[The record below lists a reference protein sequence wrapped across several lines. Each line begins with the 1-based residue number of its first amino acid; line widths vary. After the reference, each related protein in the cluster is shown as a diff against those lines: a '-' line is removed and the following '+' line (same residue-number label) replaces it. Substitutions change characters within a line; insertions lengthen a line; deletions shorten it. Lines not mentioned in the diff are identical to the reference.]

1 MQDYRYKHGDRPLEG
16 FTIERAAGRGGFG
29 EVYYAVSDSGRQVA
43 LKMVQ
48 NHEQIEL
55 RGIKE
60 CMNLKSPNLVTIFDV
75 KYNEKGRPFVI
86 MEFVSGMSLRDLLD
100 EHPEGIG
107 TQKAAFFLR
116 EIAKGLSHLHECGI
130 VHRDL
135 KPGNIFYENGI
146 VKIGDYGLAKA
157 ISTSQHSGQTVTVGT
172 VHYMAPEIGEG
183 RYDCSIDI
191 YALGILLYEM
201 LTGQVPF
208 FGASPAEVLMKHL
221 SAEPQLE
228 GLDDTF
234 KRVIRK
240 ALAKNPA
247 DRYQTVQEMVE
258 DVFGTEHIRNSVSQ
272 FSPESLSMVAERV
285 ARNAQKVDAPPP
297 SDREAQPAGGN
308 EFSKMGEQLGRQ
320 LGAAGGRFAE
330 KVTNAAA
337 QFENHLK
344 DHASGTDP
352 VSRHQ
357 RRMLTLITIAV
368 VSAGTGL
375 LGSGGAVD
383 DALPLAV
390 ASFLTILGAIFGMF
404 LAKRKLLRNFEPGA
418 FRNLMGAGLGI
429 LGALLFSGFIWA
441 RLFPG
446 HINPGGTLL
455 AIAILGF
462 ADWWSLTEQNRKD
475 RIRWA
480 PVIRM
485 AILGFFVA
493 LVTSGEPAVA
503 AGIIAGILLA
513 IQVASPF
520 GAASQVPPPSRETP
534 KRPRESRWHSMVGR
548 FRASR
553 APAAHPPTEAQP
565 EARPQ
570 SPPPAGRTHFVS
582 SRARIA
588 FLILSILSLGTGLCA
603 LIITA
608 NSRMRGEELAFAVS
622 LGICALI
629 GTIFWVRKG
638 FQRQFTSWYRYLV
651 KPLLLLL
658 CLFTVISTA
667 VVLGN
672 TRLHGDEE
680 IVAIFLIVF
689 PAILFFVIWL
699 MPNRLIEDLTGQPG
713 GASPSRYSIRKSPQ
727 KRLWALLLALI
738 WPFPCGGHRIYVGK
752 VGTGILWFFTGGMFG
767 IGQLVDIILILAG
780 RFRDAEGRHVL
791 DWIESSPNSQPAS
804 SPPPPPAA
812 VPPAPRSSVD
822 QDPGEGAPPPKSEP
836 APPKRASL
844 RASGHGSRVWTA
856 VEQFNPIGSL
866 FSVLG
871 HFLLLV
877 AVIVGLFDAA
887 NIHWLVASGFPGPEI
902 NREIQQALSYAVWP
916 DLIDRLI
923 PAVCIALVVA
933 GAMLIVI
940 GRRARGGAHMFRA
953 AAGSYCLLRSL
964 FAIGALIPTDYF
976 SRAGVME
983 LWQNEMIGQA
993 IDSLLDAVNTDALS
1007 GAGLFLLASVAL
1019 LAWPAKRRRPAHNGL
1034 DPVDAQ
1040 FVGKGEPYA

>member
-1 MQDYRYKHGDRPLEG
+1 MQDYRYTHGDKPLEG
-16 FTIERAAGRGGFG
+16 FTIERAVGRGGFG
-29 EVYYAVSDSGRQVA
+29 EVYYAISDSGRQVA
-43 LKMVQ
+43 LKVVQ

-60 CMNLKSPNLVTIFDV
+60 CMNLKSPHLVTIFDV
-75 KYNEKGRPFVI
+75 KYNEQGRPFVI
-86 MEFVSGMSLRDLLD
+86 MEFVAGMSLRDLLD

-107 TQKAAFFLR
+107 PQKAAFFLR

-157 ISTSQHSGQTVTVGT
+157 ISVSQHSGQTVTVGT

-221 SAEPQLE
+221 SAEPQLA
-228 GLDDTF
+228 GVDDTF

-285 ARNAQKVDAPPP
+285 ARNAQKREVPP
-297 SDREAQPAGGN
+297 STDRKAQPAGGN
-308 EFSKMGEQLGRQ
+308 EFSKMGEHLGRQ

-337 QFENHLK
+337 RFETHLK

-375 LGSGGAVD
+375 LGSGGAID

-446 HINPGGTLL
+446 HINPAGTLL

-462 ADWWSLTEQNRKD
+462 VDWWSLTEQNRKD

-493 LVTSGEPAVA
+493 LVTNGEPPVA

-520 GAASQVPPPSRETP
+520 GVASQVPPPAQEAPR
-534 KRPRESRWHSMVGR
+534 RPRESRWHSMVER
-548 FRASR
+548 FRESR
-553 APAAHPPTEAQP
+553 APAAHQPAEAPPSP
-565 EARPQ
+565 RPQ
-570 SPPPAGRTHFVS
+570 APPPVGHPRLVS
-582 SRARIA
+582 SRARIG
-588 FLILSILSLGTGLCA
+588 FLIASILTLGGGLCG
-603 LIITA
+603 LIIAGTT
-608 NSRMRGEELAFAVS
+608 RMSSEEAAFTISA
-622 LGICALI
+622 GICCLI
-629 GTIFWVRKG
+629 ATIFCVRKT
-638 FQRQFTSWYRYLV
+638 FQSQYTSAYRYLG

-667 VVLGN
+667 VTLGN
-672 TRLHGDEE
+672 VHLNADEE
-680 IVAIFLIVF
+680 AFAIFLIVF

-699 MPNRLIEDLTGQPG
+699 MPNRLIEDLSGQPTRG
-713 GASPSRYSIRKSPQ
+713 ISASRAPIRKSPQ

-738 WPFPCGGHRIYVGK
+738 WPFPAGIHRIYVGK
-752 VGTGILWFFTGGMFG
+752 VGTGILWFFTGGLLG
-767 IGQLVDIILILAG
+767 IGQLIDIILILAG

-791 DWIESSPNSQPAS
+791 DWIESSPGNQAAS
-804 SPPPPPAA
+804 APPPPPAA
-812 VPPAPRSSVD
+812 VD
-822 QDPGEGAPPPKSEP
+822 QDQGVVPPSPKAEPAVPPKS
-836 APPKRASL
+836 AAL

-856 VEQFNPIGSL
+856 VERLNPIGSL

-871 HFLLLV
+871 HFLLLL

-887 NIHWLVASGFPGPEI
+887 NIHGLVASGLPGTDI
-902 NREIQQALSYAVWP
+902 NDEIQQALNYAQWP
-916 DLIDRLI
+916 ELFDRLI
-923 PAVCIALVVA
+923 PPVRLSLLVV
-933 GAMLIVI
+933 GALLIVI
-940 GRRARGGAHMFRA
+940 GRRARGGGHMFRA

-964 FAIGALIPTDYF
+964 SAIGALVPFDYF
-976 SRAGVME
+976 SREGVAK
-983 LWQNEMIGQA
+983 LWENEQFGQA
-993 IDSLLDAVNTDALS
+993 IASLLDAINTDVLPW
-1007 GAGLFLLASVAL
+1007 AGLFLVASVAL
-1019 LAWPAKRRRPAHNGL
+1019 LAWPAKRRRPAQNGL
-1034 DPVDAQ
+1034 DPVEAQ
-1040 FVGKGEPYA
+1040 FVEKGSP

>member
-1 MQDYRYKHGDRPLEG
+1 MQDYRYTHGDKPLEG
-16 FTIERAAGRGGFG
+16 FTIERAVGRGGFG
-29 EVYYAVSDSGRQVA
+29 EVYYAISDSGRQVA
-43 LKMVQ
+43 LKVVQ

-60 CMNLKSPNLVTIFDV
+60 CMNLKSPHLVTIFDV
-75 KYNEKGRPFVI
+75 KYNEQGRPFVI
-86 MEFVSGMSLRDLLD
+86 MEFVAGMSLRDLLD

-107 TQKAAFFLR
+107 PQKAAFFLR

-157 ISTSQHSGQTVTVGT
+157 ISVSQHSGQTVTVGT

-221 SAEPQLE
+221 SAEPQLA
-228 GLDDTF
+228 GVDDTF

-272 FSPESLSMVAERV
+272 FSPESLSMVADRV
-285 ARNAQKVDAPPP
+285 ARNARKQEVPPP

-308 EFSKMGEQLGRQ
+308 EFSKMGKQLGRQ

-337 QFENHLK
+337 QFETHLK

-368 VSAGTGL
+368 VSVGTGL
-375 LGSGGAVD
+375 SKFGSDFDKAF
-383 DALPLAV
+383 PLALT
-390 ASFLTILGAIFGMF
+390 SFLTILGAIFGMF

-418 FRNLMGAGLGI
+418 FRNLMGAGLAL
-429 LGALLFSGFIWA
+429 LGALLFSGAMWA
-441 RLFPG
+441 YIPG
-446 HINPGGTLL
+446 HMNTGGTLL

-462 ADWWSLTEQNRKD
+462 ADWWSLTERNRKD

-485 AILGFFVA
+485 AILGFVAA
-493 LVTSGEPAVA
+493 LVTSGEPPVA

-520 GAASQVPPPSRETP
+520 GVASQVPPPAQEAPR
-534 KRPRESRWHSMVGR
+534 RPRESRWHSMVER
-548 FRASR
+548 FRESR
-553 APAAHPPTEAQP
+553 APAAHQPAEAPPSP
-565 EARPQ
+565 RPQ
-570 SPPPAGRTHFVS
+570 APPPVGHPRLVS
-582 SRARIA
+582 SRTRIG
-588 FLILSILSLGTGLCA
+588 FLIASILTLGGGLCG
-603 LIITA
+603 LIIAGTTLMSSDEA
-608 NSRMRGEELAFAVS
+608 AFTISA
-622 LGICALI
+622 GICCLI
-629 GTIFWVRKG
+629 ATIFCVRKT
-638 FQRQFTSWYRYLV
+638 FQSEYTSAYRYLG

-667 VVLGN
+667 VTLGN
-672 TRLHGDEE
+672 VHLNADEE
-680 IVAIFLIVF
+680 AFAIFLIVF

-699 MPNRLIEDLTGQPG
+699 MPNRLIEDLTGQPSRG
-713 GASPSRYSIRKSPQ
+713 ISASRAPIRKSPQ

-738 WPFPCGGHRIYVGK
+738 WPFPAGIHRIYVGK
-752 VGTGILWFFTGGMFG
+752 VGTGILWFFTGGLLG

-791 DWIESSPNSQPAS
+791 DWIESSPGNQAAS
-804 SPPPPPAA
+804 APPPPPDT
-812 VPPAPRSSVD
+812 VD
-822 QDPGEGAPPPKSEP
+822 QDQGVVPPSPKSEP
-836 APPKRASL
+836 AVPPKSAAL

-856 VEQFNPIGSL
+856 VERLNPIGSL

-871 HFLLLV
+871 HLFLLL

-887 NIHWLVASGFPGPEI
+887 NLHWMVASGFPDPEI
-902 NREIQQALSYAVWP
+902 NREIQQALNWEPWP
-916 DLIDRLI
+916 ELVERLI
-923 PAVCIALVVA
+923 PPIRLSLLVV
-933 GAMLIVI
+933 GALLIVI
-940 GRRARGGAHMFRA
+940 GRRARGGGHMFRA
-953 AAGSYCLLRSL
+953 AAGSYCLWQSL
-964 FAIGALIPTDYF
+964 YAIGHLIPTDYF
-976 SRAGVME
+976 SRAAVTL
-983 LWQNEMIGQA
+983 LWENEQYGQA
-993 IDSLLDAVNTDALS
+993 ITSLLDAVNTGALS
-1007 GAGLFLLASVAL
+1007 RGGLFLVASVAL
-1019 LAWPAKRRRPAHNGL
+1019 LAWPAKRRRPAQNGL
-1034 DPVDAQ
+1034 DPVEAQ
-1040 FVGKGEPYA
+1040 FVEKGEP